1 MNTRLTN
8 NREKCLI
15 NKLKC
20 LIYKLMGNCL
30 ALILTSNSK
39 ASQKLNVVIISVL
52 GDIIISM
59 TNTGRGGGKRGHPM
73 DNV

>member
-1 MNTRLTN
+1 
-8 NREKCLI
+8 
-15 NKLKC
+15 
-20 LIYKLMGNCL
+20 MGNCL